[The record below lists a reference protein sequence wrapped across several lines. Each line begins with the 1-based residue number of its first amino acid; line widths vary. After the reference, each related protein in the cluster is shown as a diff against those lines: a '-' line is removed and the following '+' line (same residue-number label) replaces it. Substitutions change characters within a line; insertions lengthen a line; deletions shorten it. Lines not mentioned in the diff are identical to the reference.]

1 MASTSASSSS
11 SGGLRRRRR
20 SSGEGEEE
28 GSRRC
33 EKKAMVRPRKK
44 IVCKES
50 NALDLRSSDDGE
62 EDRRAEV
69 EDGLVDHLEDHL
81 VKLKIGKKQQ
91 RRNDSLRS
99 KANKMERDE

>member
-1 MASTSASSSS
+1 
-11 SGGLRRRRR
+11 
-20 SSGEGEEE
+20 
-28 GSRRC
+28 
-33 EKKAMVRPRKK
+33 MVRPRKK

-50 NALDLRSSDDGE
+50 NALDLRNGSSDDGE

-69 EDGLVDHLEDHL
+69 EDGLVDHLQDHL